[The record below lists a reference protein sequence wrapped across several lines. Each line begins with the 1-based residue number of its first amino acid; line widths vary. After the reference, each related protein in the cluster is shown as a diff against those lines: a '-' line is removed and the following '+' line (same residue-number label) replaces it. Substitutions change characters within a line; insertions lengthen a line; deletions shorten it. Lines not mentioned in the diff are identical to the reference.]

1 MDEIRHETVFDT
13 NQQHLGAVYAKA
25 LLGATEKAGQS
36 EAVMEEL
43 DSLVNDVLAGLPQ
56 LDAILSSP
64 RVAYEQK
71 EEMLQRAFADRMTPQ
86 LLIFLKVLARRG
98 RFDCLRAIQQ
108 ATRKLFN
115 EMRGRAEVEV
125 RSATPLDEATL
136 AEVATRLRAAL
147 NRDVDVKLKVDP
159 ELVAGLAI
167 RVGDTVYDG
176 SVANQLTRLRD
187 DMIAKTNQKIRVEL
201 ERFAKSD

>member
-1 MDEIRHETVFDT
+1 MDEIRHETVFDL

-43 DSLVNDVLAGLPQ
+43 DSLVTDVLSALPQ
-56 LDAILSSP
+56 LDSILSSP
-64 RVAYEQK
+64 RIGYEQK
-71 EEMLQRAFADRMTPQ
+71 EQILQRAFGDRMRPQ
-86 LLIFLKVLARRG
+86 LLVFLKVLARRG

-108 ATRKLFN
+108 ATRTLFN

-125 RSATPLDEATL
+125 RSAAPLDQQTI
-136 AEVATRLRAAL
+136 AEVTARLRAAL
-147 NRDVDVKLKVDP
+147 HRDVDLRLKVDP
-159 ELVAGLAI
+159 DLVGGLAI

-176 SVANQLTRLRD
+176 SVANQLLRMRD
-187 DMIAKTNQKIRVEL
+187 DVVAKTSQKIQIEL
-201 ERFAKSD
+201 ERFAKAD